1 MEKTRS
7 GGGGKIGRN
16 KSKCAE
22 YRLDQ
27 KRIKNK
33 IRRLK
38 KQFKKFNEPDIR
50 NRIRKLEDIII

>member
-1 MEKTRS
+1 MKDIKS
-7 GGGGKIGRN
+7 GGSRKIGGN
-16 KSKCAE
+16 KNKCAK

-27 KRIKNK
+27 RRIKNK

-38 KQFKKFNEPDIR
+38 KQFKKFGEPDIA

>member
-1 MEKTRS
+1 MEKAKS

-16 KSKCAE
+16 KNKCAK

-27 KRIKNK
+27 RRIKNK

-38 KQFKKFNEPDIR
+38 KQLKKFNEPDIR
-50 NRIRKLEDIII
+50 NRIEKLEDIII